1 MCTFPFFF
9 SSKISKIR
17 GQKNKKASLS
27 KHHSSRRKDKK
38 IIHLYETKINFDPNA
53 QKLQTVALRNM
64 EERSRSA
71 MDLSIEY
78 SDKEGEDG
86 EVDDSEDE
94 SAGTSRAQ
102 KRSFFRMHFDSLAS
116 SALPYEL

>member
-1 MCTFPFFF
+1 
-9 SSKISKIR
+9 
-17 GQKNKKASLS
+17 
-27 KHHSSRRKDKK
+27 
-38 IIHLYETKINFDPNA
+38 
-53 QKLQTVALRNM
+53 M

-71 MDLSIEY
+71 MDLSIQY

-102 KRSFFRMHFDSLAS
+102 ERSFFLMHFDSLAAA
-116 SALPYEL
+116 ALPYEL